1 MTRKEIIELLRVI
14 RAAYPNTKIT
24 DAAGMVN
31 AWELAFAEYD
41 ASVIYKAA
49 RHHMNTNKWFPTV
62 PDIRKA
68 ISKGQML
75 YGEDQPTQN
84 SGNLVANT
92 PVAPK
97 VSILAL
103 EQDESF
109 CKVCGLCNGKSGDYY
124 CRDI

>member
-1 MTRKEIIELLRVI
+1 MTRKEIIELLRFI

-49 RHHMNTNKWFPTV
+49 RHHMNTSKWFPTV

-84 SGNLVANT
+84 NANLVANT
-92 PVAPK
+92 PTAPK
-97 VSILAL
+97 IKIPA
-103 EQDESF
+103 DITF
-109 CKVCGLCNGKSGDYY
+109 CDLCGLC
-124 CRDI
+124 DIQNQDFCPCDI